1 MNNLTLREVCEVTK
15 VSRRAI
21 QGYEQ
26 AGLVTASARNE
37 RGYLLYDEKSCK
49 KIQQIRLFQDLGFSV
64 KEITEI
70 IDAPK
75 EELKVALE
83 SKISILQEKGDRI
96 EVLISKARKLI
107 NQL

>member
-1 MNNLTLREVCEVTK
+1 MEHLTLREVCEVTK

-21 QGYEQ
+21 QGYEH
-26 AGLVTASARNE
+26 AGLVTATARNE

-49 KIQQIRLFQDLGFSV
+49 KIQKIKLFQDLGFSV

-75 EELKVALE
+75 DELKDALVL
-83 SKISILQEKGDRI
+83 KISILQEKGERI
-96 EVLISKARKLI
+96 EVLIKKAKKLI